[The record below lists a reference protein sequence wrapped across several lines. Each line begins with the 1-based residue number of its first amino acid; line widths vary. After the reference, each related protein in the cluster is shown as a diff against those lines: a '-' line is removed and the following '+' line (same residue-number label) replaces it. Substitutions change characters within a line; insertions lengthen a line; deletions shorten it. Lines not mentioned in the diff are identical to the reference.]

1 MILTGCGVTAPV
13 AEPAA
18 PQLVEPT
25 SESRVVPDGAVGVTE
40 RVIDGDSLELTI
52 DGASVEVRLLGI
64 NAPELRSSDGDD
76 TCAGSSAREQ
86 LESSIDAAVTVAFVP
101 DQLDRF
107 GRRLGVLVLDDRPV
121 TETMVEA
128 GWALG
133 LWSGENEALSDLM
146 IEAADDRRGMWGSAC
161 GEPATADLVISD
173 VRADAPG
180 DDREN
185 LTEEWVTVTND
196 GVGPFD
202 LDGWI
207 IRDETTSNRFT
218 IAELVLEAGASV
230 RFRSGRAARAAAI
243 TSLARR
249 SPCGRTRGETVLLVD
264 PDGVIASHAFVLPVH
279 PSPATRES
287 RVAWWHTDQL

>member
-1 MILTGCGVTAPV
+1 MAVILTGCGVTAPA
-13 AEPAA
+13 AEPA
-18 PQLVEPT
+18 PQPVEPS
-25 SESRVVPDGAVGVTE
+25 SEVELDGAVGVTVE

-52 DGASVEVRLLGI
+52 DAESVEVRLLDI

-76 TCAGSSAREQ
+76 TCAGSSARGQ

-101 DQLDRF
+101 DELDRF

-121 TETMVEA
+121 TEMMVEA
-128 GWALG
+128 GWALA

-196 GVGPFD
+196 GLGPVD
-202 LDGWI
+202 LHGWI
-207 IRDETTSNRFT
+207 IRDEYDQQPLHHRRTGLGGWGVGAVPLR
-218 IAELVLEAGASV
+218 AGQLERRRLLPWRDV
-230 RFRSGRAARAAAI
+230 PRVVEPRRDRAARRPRRCDRIPRICVAL
-243 TSLARR
+243 TS
-249 SPCGRTRGETVLLVD
+249 SPGNPRK
-264 PDGVIASHAFVLPVH
+264 
-279 PSPATRES
+279 
-287 RVAWWHTDQL
+287 